1 MASYNVHAGHCPQ
14 GKGASGAVGILK
26 ESVEDR
32 LVKDEVIRL
41 LRAEGHTVYDC
52 TVNYATTKQGCL
64 DGIVAL
70 CNQHAVNLDIS
81 IHLNSGRND
90 YIGDKSTGGTEVFN
104 YDSRTKGIS
113 DRICKNISDTLSI
126 RNRGT
131 KYDKSLQVLNRTKS
145 LAILIECC
153 FVDDKDDTDRWNYKK
168 CAKAIAEGILGRS
181 ISSGSSSSGGTA
193 SGGQSSGQSSSTG
206 NGQAVWQAYA
216 AGKWWSYVK
225 ENGTGTEAY
234 AGVLGQPLRALR
246 AYVKGAAKDV
256 GYLEYR
262 MHRINSGWYNWQRDR
277 EMDKNGENYAG
288 DCKNQFD
295 GLQMRITGAPGKHV
309 KYRVHVIGK
318 GWLGWVTD
326 WGSGNNGYAG
336 LWGYAID
343 AVQIKIV

>member
-14 GKGASGAVGILK
+14 GQGASGAVGMLK

-41 LRAEGHTVYDC
+41 LRAAGHTVYDC

-64 DGIVAL
+64 NGIVAL

-90 YIGDKSTGGTEVFN
+90 YKGDKSTGGTEVFN
-104 YDSRTKGIS
+104 YDSRTKEIS
-113 DRICKNISDTLSI
+113 DRICQNISAALSI
-126 RNRGT
+126 HNRGT

-153 FVDDKDDTDRWNYKK
+153 FVDDKDDADRWNYKK
-168 CAKAIAEGILGRS
+168 CAQAIVEGILGRNVS
-181 ISSGSSSSGGTA
+181 DSTSSGESTSTEQTSGTSGTA
-193 SGGQSSGQSSSTG
+193 KD
-206 NGQAVWQAYA
+206 GQAVWQAYA
-216 AGKWWSYVK
+216 SGKWQSYVN

-234 AGVLGQPLRALR
+234 AGVLGQALRALR
-246 AYVKGAAKDV
+246 AYVKRTAKNV

-262 MHRINSGWYNWQRDR
+262 VHKLNGGWYNWQRDR
-277 EMDKNGENYAG
+277 EMDKNGENFAG
-288 DCKNQFD
+288 DCRNQFD
-295 GLQMRITGAPGKHV
+295 GLQMRIVGAPGKHV

-318 GWLGWVTD
+318 GWLDWVTD

-336 LWGYAID
+336 WYGYVID